1 MVPFWESS
9 PHHWPIR
16 PNVSLRFSSGSDSQ
30 KPVSSAIS
38 MTYFMSSSLWPH
50 WALFFIYDEWR
61 GPEID
66 TLPAFTTSPSAA
78 CGGGRGGALQWRRR
92 MNLVDVA
99 IVVVIGLGILIGWRK
114 GLIGPLLAEG
124 TFLLSYWIVSTHPGL
139 AAVVPSSVPRPL
151 AVLIL
156 PIALGLVVGFA
167 GRMVFMSFFR
177 LPLTRSLDKILG
189 AAANGGLGFVIV
201 YVVLVGLAGAG
212 TVLDPLTKVSS
223 VQPTQVAAMQMLLA
237 ENPQVAGF
245 VPSGELGQLATVAGT
260 HPIGLAQLG
269 QYAQVINY
277 YERTLRPA
285 LATSQLAPI
294 VLKYGARLP
303 IIGRHV
309 TLPPPR

>member
-1 MVPFWESS
+1 
-9 PHHWPIR
+9 
-16 PNVSLRFSSGSDSQ
+16 
-30 KPVSSAIS
+30 
-38 MTYFMSSSLWPH
+38 
-50 WALFFIYDEWR
+50 
-61 GPEID
+61 
-66 TLPAFTTSPSAA
+66 
-78 CGGGRGGALQWRRR
+78 

-99 IVVVIGLGILIGWRK
+99 IVVVIGLGILIGWRN
-114 GLIGPLLAEG
+114 GLVGPLLAEG

-139 AAVVPSSVPRPL
+139 AALVPSNVPRPL

-156 PIALGLVVGFA
+156 PIALGLVVGFV

-189 AAANGGLGFVIV
+189 AAANGGLAFVIV

-212 TVLDPLTKVSS
+212 TVLDP
-223 VQPTQVAAMQMLLA
+223 LLA

-309 TLPPPR
+309 TLPHPR